1 MQPAPKIKSIH
12 GWLQVII
19 LGSLALYLVIGVV
32 VWSWLILSGVPAPGG
47 FTTMLGAVAGALAGI
62 ASPLHGPTS
71 TTDVNA
77 GESNTATDAEL
88 RSSRGARPGTPS
100 AIPHQR

>member
-1 MQPAPKIKSIH
+1 MKSIH

-32 VWSWLILSGVPAPGG
+32 VWSWMILSGVPAPGG

-71 TTDVNA
+71 TTDA
-77 GESNTATDAEL
+77 DPGGSDLASDAEL
-88 RSSRGARPGTPS
+88 RSPRGTHPGTSS
-100 AIPHQR
+100 ALPHQR